1 MKSIK
6 ITSIIFALVVIFTAC
21 KKENNITNSLT
32 KEQQKRVE
40 LNQKVAKI
48 MARIV
53 ADGAVRQ
60 EIYQSVREITAQH
73 EWRDE
78 AVYFKEILPNNYNTI
93 LKRTSVIATAIKREL
108 GYYNNHARTSDEEV
122 SAFLNA
128 LIEQNIEFYFPYHE
142 DFPTLANFAVTY
154 QNEINEDE
162 NEGYIYIQNQEQT
175 ILVNEP
181 YAVENPV
188 LIIGQFNNNRSAD
201 DTISNPNSLRTIL
214 DPMYIDIGRV
224 KYTNDHEGFMMGGPE
239 FTFYRAKGTINVNNQ
254 NNYVTT
260 QDRVN
265 RDFHRKDK
273 GKWFTLNSMIDH
285 SWNFLEFE
293 QVFGIYE
300 RDGGAKELINLN
312 VSVDVE
318 IAGIRIPFN
327 VNLNIGTK
335 DDEVGFNTYD
345 RTMFYNTNKPNFNV
359 GNGVEQGWPV
369 YHMNGVY
376 FTMPI
381 VNY

>member
-6 ITSIIFALVVIFTAC
+6 FISIIITLIVIFTSC

-40 LNQKVAKI
+40 LNQKVSKI

-93 LKRTSVIATAIKREL
+93 LKRPSVIATAMKREL
-108 GYYNNHARTSDEEV
+108 GYYNNNTRTSEEDQD
-122 SAFLNA
+122 FIQE
-128 LIEQNIEFYFPYHE
+128 LIDLDIEFYFPYHE
-142 DFPTLANFAVTY
+142 DFPTPANFAVTY

-214 DPMYIDIGRV
+214 DPMYINIGRV

>member
-1 MKSIK
+1 
-6 ITSIIFALVVIFTAC
+6 
-21 KKENNITNSLT
+21 
-32 KEQQKRVE
+32 
-40 LNQKVAKI
+40 
-48 MARIV
+48 
-53 ADGAVRQ
+53 
-60 EIYQSVREITAQH
+60 
-73 EWRDE
+73 
-78 AVYFKEILPNNYNTI
+78 
-93 LKRTSVIATAIKREL
+93 
-108 GYYNNHARTSDEEV
+108 
-122 SAFLNA
+122 
-128 LIEQNIEFYFPYHE
+128 
-142 DFPTLANFAVTY
+142 
-154 QNEINEDE
+154 
-162 NEGYIYIQNQEQT
+162 
-175 ILVNEP
+175 
-181 YAVENPV
+181 
-188 LIIGQFNNNRSAD
+188 
-201 DTISNPNSLRTIL
+201 
-214 DPMYIDIGRV
+214 
-224 KYTNDHEGFMMGGPE
+224 
-239 FTFYRAKGTINVNNQ
+239 
-254 NNYVTT
+254 
-260 QDRVN
+260 
-265 RDFHRKDK
+265 
-273 GKWFTLNSMIDH
+273 MIDH